1 MTAIDPTEQQLAQLT
16 SGNKEGPFHFVNL
29 LRFKDVADYPSD
41 HEMAGKKISGEEAYD
56 IYGAVAFKHVTQR
69 GGRLRQARRRRMCQ
83 RFVMITFFAAVAS
96 QR

>member
-41 HEMAGKKISGEEAYD
+41 HEMAS
-56 IYGAVAFKHVTQR
+56 
-69 GGRLRQARRRRMCQ
+69 
-83 RFVMITFFAAVAS
+83 
-96 QR
+96 